1 LITNII
7 AFRAAKPNRALAA
20 KISLTEQRVADF
32 KSRGMTCYINDAR
45 TPGLSVRITKAGTKS
60 YVFTKKLNGKLLRF
74 TLGKA
79 SSLSLEHARR
89 AAAAAYQG
97 DFARGLDVGALRKQA
112 KVAAKLKTT
121 TLADAFERFLTL
133 KDRRPSTQQDYAAL
147 WRLHVPNS
155 LKGKPLNDVSQADIE
170 KLKTEIGK
178 GKRRTANKVVVLISA
193 IMAKSGRWADNP
205 GRDVERFEERV
216 RTRRLA
222 PGELT
227 QLWEALEAE
236 DGALWSDFFRILIET
251 GARRA
256 ALCAM
261 RWQDL
266 DLTAAAWTV
275 PAIWSK
281 NKRELA
287 IPLTAEAVKV
297 LQHRHD
303 TITVPSTWVWHSE
316 KSETGHVVNPEKPW
330 RYFLRAAGITEHC
343 SLHDVR
349 RTLGSHLASSGAA
362 LPIISKALG
371 HVSAQSARAYIHLDV
386 GPARTAIEKALGAA
400 RNAP

>member
-1 LITNII
+1 MNGNII
-7 AFRAAKPNRALAA
+7 PLRAARHRRAPAA
-20 KISLTEQRVADF
+20 KISLTEQRVTDF
-32 KSRGMTCYINDAR
+32 KSRGVTFYANDAR
-45 TPGLSVRITKAGTKS
+45 TPCLSVRVTKAGSKS
-60 YVFTKKLNGKLLRF
+60 YVFTKKRNGKLLRF
-74 TLGKA
+74 TLGKT
-79 SSLSLEHARR
+79 SSLTLDGARK
-89 AAAAAYQG
+89 AAAAYQG
-97 DFARGLDVGALRKQA
+97 DFARGVDVGAQRKQDKA
-112 KVAAKLKTT
+112 AAKLKAT
-121 TLADAFERFLTL
+121 TLADAYERFLIL
-133 KDRRPSTQQDYAAL
+133 KDRRPSTRQDYAAL

-155 LKGKPLNDVSQADIE
+155 LKRKPVNEVSQEDIE
-170 KLKTEIGK
+170 KLKTEIGRRQ
-178 GKRRTANKVVVLISA
+178 RRTANKVIVLISA

-222 PGELT
+222 PEELT
-227 QLWEALEAE
+227 RLWEALEAE
-236 DGALWSDFFRILIET
+236 NGSLWSDFFRILVET

-266 DLTAAAWTV
+266 DLTAAVWTV

-287 IPLTAEAVKV
+287 VPLTSQAVKV
-297 LQHRHD
+297 LQHRFSAGAA
-303 TITVPSTWVWHSE
+303 PSTWVWHSE

-330 RYFLRAAGITEHC
+330 RNFLKAARITEHC

-349 RTLGSHLASSGAA
+349 RTLGSHLARSGAA

-386 GPARTAIEKALGAA
+386 EPARTAIEKALGTM
-400 RNAP
+400 RNVP

>member
-1 LITNII
+1 LIANII
-7 AFRAAKPNRALAA
+7 AFRAAKPSRTPAA
-20 KISLTEQRVADF
+20 KISLTEQRVTDF
-32 KSRGMTCYINDAR
+32 KSRGVTTYVNDAR

-74 TLGKA
+74 TLGNA
-79 SSLSLEHARR
+79 NSLTLDGARR
-89 AAAAAYQG
+89 AATAYQG
-97 DFARGLDVGALRKQA
+97 DFARGVDVGALRRQVKA
-112 KVAAKLKTT
+112 AAKLKST
-121 TLADAFERFLTL
+121 TLADAYERFLTL
-133 KDRRPSTQQDYAAL
+133 KDRRPSTRQDYAAL
-147 WRLHVPNS
+147 WRLHVPNG
-155 LKGKPLNDVSQADIE
+155 LKRKPLNDVSQADIE
-170 KLKTEIGK
+170 KLKTEIGRR
-178 GKRRTANKVVVLISA
+178 KRRTANKVVVLISA

-222 PGELT
+222 PAELT
-227 QLWEALEAE
+227 RLWEALEAE
-236 DGALWSDFFRILIET
+236 EGTLWSDFFRILIET

-287 IPLTAEAVKV
+287 IPLTAEAVSV
-297 LQHRHD
+297 LQHRLSAV
-303 TITVPSTWVWHSE
+303 TAPSTWVWYSE

-330 RYFLRAAGITEHC
+330 RHFLKAAGIAERC

-349 RTLGSHLASSGAA
+349 RTLGSSLASSGIS

-371 HVSAQSARAYIHLDV
+371 HVSAQSARAYVHLDV
-386 GPARTAIEKALGAA
+386 EPARNAIEQALGAI
-400 RNAP
+400 RNAS

>member
-1 LITNII
+1 LIANII
-7 AFRAAKPNRALAA
+7 AFRAVKRSRGPAA

-32 KSRGMTCYINDAR
+32 KSRGVTTYVNDAR
-45 TPGLSVRITKAGTKS
+45 TPCLSVRITKAGTKS
-60 YVFTKKLNGKLLRF
+60 YVFTKKLHGKLLRF

-79 SSLSLEHARR
+79 SSLTLDGARR
-89 AAAAAYQG
+89 AAAAYQG
-97 DFARGLDVGALRKQA
+97 DFARGLDVGALRKQV

-155 LKGKPLNDVSQADIE
+155 LKRKPLNDVSQADIE

-178 GKRRTANKVVVLISA
+178 RKRRTANKVVVLLSA

-227 QLWEALEAE
+227 RLWEALEAE
-236 DGALWSDFFRILIET
+236 EGTLWSDFFRILIET

-287 IPLTAEAVKV
+287 IPLTTEAVKV
-297 LQHRHD
+297 LQHRHG
-303 TITVPSTWVWHSE
+303 TIAAPSTWVWHSE

-330 RYFLRAAGITEHC
+330 RHFLKAAGITERC

-349 RTLGSHLASSGAA
+349 RTLGSSLASSGIS

-371 HVSAQSARAYIHLDV
+371 HVSAQSARAYVHLDV
-386 GPARTAIEKALGAA
+386 EPARSAIEQALGAI
-400 RNAP
+400 RNAS

>member
-1 LITNII
+1 MSANII
-7 AFRAAKPNRALAA
+7 AFRAAKPSRATAA

-32 KSRGMTCYINDAR
+32 KSRGVTTYVNDAR
-45 TPGLSVRITKAGTKS
+45 TPCLSVRITKAGTKS
-60 YVFTKKLNGKLLRF
+60 YVFTKKLHGKLLRF

-79 SSLSLEHARR
+79 SSLSLDGARR
-89 AAAAAYQG
+89 AAAAYQG
-97 DFARGLDVGALRKQA
+97 DFARGVDVGAQRKQV

-121 TLADAFERFLTL
+121 TLADAFERFLTI

-155 LKGKPLNDVSQADIE
+155 LKRKPLNDVSQADIE

-178 GKRRTANKVVVLISA
+178 RKRRTANKVVVLISA

-227 QLWEALEAE
+227 RLWEALEAE
-236 DGALWSDFFRILIET
+236 GGTLWSDFFRILIET

-287 IPLTAEAVKV
+287 IPLTKEAVRV
-297 LQHRHD
+297 LQHRRSAV
-303 TITVPSTWVWHSE
+303 TAPSTWVWHSE

-330 RYFLRAAGITEHC
+330 RHFLKAAGITERC

-349 RTLGSHLASSGAA
+349 RTLGSSLASSGIS

-371 HVSAQSARAYIHLDV
+371 HVSAQSARAYVHLDV
-386 GPARTAIEKALGAA
+386 EPARNAIEQALGAI
-400 RNAP
+400 RNAS